1 LAVISDADF
10 YPELGRKIRALREE
24 RQLSQEQLGARL
36 RPELKRGTIS
46 AIESAR
52 QRVMAHLIA
61 QLSEVLDVEP
71 SHFFPERDVTT
82 RLDAELKQ
90 FSPEVA
96 QNITAALDALERPTG
111 VRGRKS

>member
-1 LAVISDADF
+1 M
-10 YPELGRKIRALREE
+10 
-24 RQLSQEQLGARL
+24 SQEQLGARL

-71 SHFFPERDVTT
+71 GFFFPSRNVADGP
-82 RLDAELKQ
+82 DAQLKQ
-90 FSPEVA
+90 FSPEVE
-96 QNITAALDALERPTG
+96 QSIVDALAGPPG
-111 VRGRKS
+111 VRGKP

>member
-1 LAVISDADF
+1 M
-10 YPELGRKIRALREE
+10 
-24 RQLSQEQLGARL
+24 SQEQLGARL

-52 QRVMAHLIA
+52 QRVMVHLIA

-71 SHFFPERDVTT
+71 GYFFPARDVTK

-96 QNITAALDALERPTG
+96 QNIAAALEAPLG
-111 VRGRKS
+111 VRGKP